1 MLRGTASA
9 RPHLVGLYGAPGTRR
24 FKIMVRAGRWKYIW
38 LANGDRQQLFDIAAD
53 PQELRELSGSQP
65 QIVEEL
71 RQVAIEHLRQPGGA
85 GGLKDD
91 DLLGLPF
98 EARPLKRIYQFGHWP
113 RAAGFPEDPG
123 QALRDY
129 QGEG

>member
-1 MLRGTASA
+1 M
-9 RPHLVGLYGAPGTRR
+9 
-24 FKIMVRAGRWKYIW
+24 
-38 LANGDRQQLFDIAAD
+38 FDIAAA

-65 QIVEEL
+65 QVVGSL
-71 RQVAIEHLRQPGGA
+71 RQVAIDHLRQPGGEV
-85 GGLKDD
+85 GLKDD
-91 DLLGLPF
+91 DLFGLPF

-129 QGEG
+129 QREG